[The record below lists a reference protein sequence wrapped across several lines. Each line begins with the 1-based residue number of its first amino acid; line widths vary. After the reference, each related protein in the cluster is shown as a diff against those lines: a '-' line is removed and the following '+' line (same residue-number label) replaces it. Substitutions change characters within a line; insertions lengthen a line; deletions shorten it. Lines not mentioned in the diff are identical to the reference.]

1 MPLNLSEIRA
11 CFLAGYGDNATEQEF
26 QEYIAELWNLG
37 LVSDLTRDNATLR

>member
-1 MPLNLSEIRA
+1 MALNLSEIRA

>member
-11 CFLAGYGDNATEQEF
+11 CFIAGYGDNATELEF
-26 QEYIAELWNLG
+26 QEYVEELWQLG

>member
-1 MPLNLSEIRA
+1 MSLNLSEIRA